1 MLTRRIPGNAT
12 DAAATAVVWYDLVDP
27 NDEEIRSVEQ
37 SCGMTLPSRAALGSI
52 ELSSRIGVSDDVL
65 RLIVPYFSHDDDAPP
80 SPVGFLLAPH
90 CLVTLRYAASPAF
103 DLAATRV
110 AHTPSMTAAGIL
122 TTILEAAIAT
132 SADRLQHVSSETG
145 KLSTSIFGQPHR
157 RSGVLRRM
165 LTEVGQQEGRLTRMR
180 LSATGLHFIVLFL
193 HDCGNPAFDKALH
206 QRIVA
211 VRKDLEV
218 LAEFDSQLTDKL
230 QFLLDAVLGFINID
244 QNDVI
249 KLLTVASVVSAP
261 PMILAGIWGM
271 NFKNMPEL
279 GWPYGYAFALVAI
292 TLSVVLPLLWFKRRG
307 WM

>member
-1 MLTRRIPGNAT
+1 MLIRRTPGNEPI
-12 DAAATAVVWYDLVDP
+12 DAAAQALWYDLVDP
-27 NDEEIRSVEQ
+27 TDEEIRHVEQ
-37 SCGMTLPSRAALGSI
+37 ACGMTLPARAALGSI

-65 RLIVPYFSHDDDAPP
+65 LLVVPYFSHDDDAPP
-80 SPVGFLLAPH
+80 SPVGFLLGSH

-103 DLAATRV
+103 DLAAAHV
-110 AHTPSMTAAGIL
+110 AQASSMTASGIL

-132 SADRLQHVSSETG
+132 SADRLQLVSSQTG
-145 KLSTSIFGQPHR
+145 QLSAKIFGQAHR
-157 RSGVLRRM
+157 RSGVLRNM

-180 LSATGLHFIVLFL
+180 LSATGLQFIVLFL
-193 HDCGNPAFDKALH
+193 HDCNNAAFDKPLH

-279 GWPYGYAFALVAI
+279 AWPYGYALALVAI
-292 TLSVVLPLLWFKRRG
+292 TLSVVLPMLWFKRRG
-307 WM
+307 WL